1 MKKTILALLLLVPLF
16 LTGCSL
22 NDIMSGLVN
31 QVPEAV
37 IDASP
42 REGDAPL
49 TVNFDAHYSHDD
61 KAITDYYWNFGDP
74 HDTVP
79 LSSIEATHT
88 YTLPGTYLVKLTVTD
103 EEGQL
108 NSETIAIVVTNPPP
122 VASFEV
128 SNELPLAGD
137 LVAFDASESYD
148 PNGEVTSYSWNF
160 GDGNTGSGIETS
172 HSYTADK
179 YYVVILTVTDDEGAT
194 GTAKRAIIAQFRTD
208 DSCEWTGGDSCSG
221 DGDKP
226 LAVFQPI
233 SGLVSSSCSSRIGT
247 VDVPITFDG
256 GFSRA
261 AEGKIVR
268 YKWDFGDESSGLGPI
283 VTHTYQQARYY
294 TVTLTVHDDSGQQ
307 ASASGPIEIRP
318 NSQ

>member
-49 TVNFDAHYSHDD
+49 AVQFNAHYSHDD
-61 KAITDYYWNFGDP
+61 GTITTYRWDFGDP

-103 EEGQL
+103 DKGEMDYEKM
-108 NSETIAIVVTNPPP
+108 AIIVKNPPP

-128 SNELPLAGD
+128 SHDLPPVGEA
-137 LVAFDASESYD
+137 VMFDASEAYD
-148 PNGEVTSYSWNF
+148 SNGEIIGYAWEF
-160 GDGNTGSGIETS
+160 GDGNTGSGVETS
-172 HSYTADK
+172 HAYMENGDYSVT
-179 YYVVILTVTDDEGAT
+179 LTVTDDAGAI
-194 GTAKRAIIAQFRTD
+194 GTAHHAISVQENSGGCPGG
-208 DSCEWTGGDSCSG
+208 SCGDSG
-221 DGDKP
+221 DRP
-226 LAVFQPI
+226 LAVI
-233 SGLVSSSCSSRIGT
+233 TGLPSCQGGRVG
-247 VDVPITFDG
+247 VPIEFDG
-256 GFSRA
+256 SFSRA
-261 AEGKIVR
+261 AEGTIIR
-268 YKWDFGDESSGLGPI
+268 HAWNFGDGDTALGAT
-283 VTHTYQQARYY
+283 VSHTYQQARSY
-294 TVTLTVHDDSGQQ
+294 TVTLTVYDDSGQQ
-307 ASASGPIEIRP
+307 ASASWPIEIRP